1 MLALGL
7 NLHHARLVAHFVG
20 GETVLRNVGTAL
32 LVVLVAA
39 QAAAAQDWA
48 VKMFDRTSHDFG
60 TVARGAKAIGVF
72 KVKNL
77 YEEPVHIASV
87 RSSCG
92 CSSPTIVNPT
102 LKTFETGEI
111 HVQFNTASFLGYKSA
126 TITVTIDQPF
136 YAEVQLQ
143 VQGYIRS
150 DVVIHPGVVQFGNVD
165 QGEKAEQRI
174 SVNYAGRSDWQL
186 VDVQSAYPHVEVEVS
201 QTANSGSQIGYELLV
216 RLKGD
221 APAGYIQDQLV
232 LVTNDARSQQF
243 PLTMEGRVVPSITV
257 SPAPLYLGDL
267 SPGEKVTKQLIVR
280 GKHPFKITDVSCA
293 DGSFEFAAASQEAK
307 TLHMVAVTFTANQL
321 GKIQQQINI
330 RTDNSGSVAASVVA
344 YANVNPVTE
353 PQANAA
359 VGRAVGR

>member
-1 MLALGL
+1 MFR
-7 NLHHARLVAHFVG
+7 NLS
-20 GETVLRNVGTAL
+20 TAL
-32 LVVLVAA
+32 LVVLATA

-72 KVKNL
+72 KIQNL
-77 YEEPVHIASV
+77 YEETVHIAGV

-92 CSSPTIVNPT
+92 CSTPTIVNPT

-143 VQGYIRS
+143 VHGYIRS

-174 SVNYAGRSDWQL
+174 AVNYAGRSDWQL
-186 VDVQSAYPHVEVEVS
+186 VDVQSAYPHVEVEVA
-201 QTANSGSQIGYELLV
+201 QTANSGSQISYELLV

-221 APAGYIQDQLV
+221 APAGYLKDQLV
-232 LVTNDARSQQF
+232 LVTNDNRSQQI

-267 SPGEKVTKQLIVR
+267 AAGEKVTKQLIVR
-280 GKHPFKITDVSCA
+280 GKHPFKIVDVSCA
-293 DGSFEFAAASQEAK
+293 DGSFEFSANRSDAK
-307 TLHMVAVTFTANQL
+307 SLHMVAVTFTANQL
-321 GKIQQQINI
+321 GKIQQPIQI
-330 RTDNSGSVAASVVA
+330 RTDTSDGVAASVVA
-344 YANVNPVTE
+344 YANVNPSSQ

-359 VGRAVGR
+359 AGRAVGR